1 MGYLNNNYAT
11 RETYGDD
18 GFLHTGDLGSID
30 EIGLVTI
37 HDRIKE
43 LIKVRTE
50 EPVPQLFFLLHSL
63 SASKFPSIQFR
74 DIY

>member
-1 MGYLNNNYAT
+1 MGYLNNDYAT

-37 HDRIKE
+37 QDRIKE

-50 EPVPQLFFLLHSL
+50 QSIRKPIFPLHSF
-63 SASKFPSIQFR
+63 SES
-74 DIY
+74 